1 MSCTVRLVSRFD
13 KQHEL
18 SATNVQV
25 FSQASEQLPHES
37 LGVQGGGTAPSD
49 PRDESGK
56 KTSVPQF
63 ELRADLMPAAQKSLH
78 HPGVPLGTGLF
89 DHDFPDLP
97 EGNGVSVRAIPAHRV
112 RGVGHR

>member
-1 MSCTVRLVSRFD
+1 MRLVSRFV

-25 FSQASEQLPHES
+25 YSQASEQLPHES

-63 ELRADLMPAAQKSLH
+63 ELRADLINPNGMFVPGQRAYLKATVDQK
-78 HPGVPLGTGLF
+78 PLLW
-89 DHDFPDLP
+89 HWWRDFWQ
-97 EGNGVSVRAIPAHRV
+97 AIQARSQSSKWK
-112 RGVGHR
+112 